1 MGDQTL
7 HIPEGINFNCSGCGN
22 CCLHWP
28 VPATDE
34 DVQKIPQGTFRKLPG
49 GDAKMR
55 GFTHTLEKRP
65 DGRCTFLTADNTCSL
80 HAEHGIDA
88 KPAMCRLFP
97 YSFTPT
103 PSGTY
108 LYVSF
113 ASTGVLENFG
123 TPLSEQR
130 TDMEAQ
136 LQVFRSLFPHVDDD
150 WSGAQLIDGVPLS
163 WEAYLDI
170 ESHLL
175 DKLRSHNTNIVDA
188 LIECSKYVVSRIP
201 QNQPVERLPK
211 VEASPRDVDKI
222 LLTELWKLYWPQDVF
237 EENSFDLDARAL
249 MTSLVKPPA
258 NITICGGTNAKVLL
272 DTKLSS
278 LDEKS
283 EDLLTRFTYTR
294 IFGKL
299 FFSRS
304 YAHLSLLAGLHHLY
318 FLVAL
323 IRMQLKQQIL
333 SGKQIEFRDVAELLR
348 TCERRMSQMN
358 FSRETC
364 TVLEILLSSPS
375 RLERVRSLCW

>member
-1 MGDQTL
+1 MGNQTL
-7 HIPEGINFNCSGCGN
+7 HIPEGIKFNCSGCGN

-34 DVQKIPQGTFRKLPG
+34 DVRKIPQGTFRKLPG

-55 GFTHTLEKRP
+55 GFTHTLEKRS
-65 DGRCTFLTADNTCSL
+65 DGRCTFLTADNKCSL
-80 HAEHGIDA
+80 HAEHGVDA

-130 TDMEAQ
+130 ADMEAQ

-150 WSGAQLIDGVPLS
+150 WSGAQLIDGVPLP
-163 WEAYLDI
+163 WEAYLEI

-175 DKLRSHNTNIVDA
+175 DKLQSNNVVDA
-188 LIECSKYVVSRIP
+188 LIECSQFVINQIP
-201 QNQPVERLPK
+201 AGLSAERMPK
-211 VEASPRDVDKI
+211 VEASPKDVDKI
-222 LLTELWKLYWPQDVF
+222 LLNELWKLYWPQDVF
-237 EENSFDLDARAL
+237 EENSFDMNARAL
-249 MTSLVKPPA
+249 MTTLVKPPA
-258 NITICGGTNAKVLL
+258 NITVCGGMNARGLL
-272 DTKLSS
+272 DTRLSQ

-283 EDLLTRFTYTR
+283 EDLLTRFAYTR

-299 FFSRS
+299 FFGRS

-318 FLVAL
+318 FVVAL
-323 IRMQLKQQIL
+323 IRIQLKQRIPG
-333 SGKQIEFRDVAELLR
+333 GKQIEFWDVAELLR

-364 TVLEILLSSPS
+364 TVLEILFSSPS